1 MPPAFI
7 LSHDQTL
14 KFMSPANRSGIP
26 RSTSPSQGA
35 ALHNII
41 QTTAPVQTPKSAN
54 TKTTV
59 HYIWN
64 M

>member
-26 RSTSPSQGA
+26 RSTSSSQGA

-41 QTTAPVQTPKSAN
+41 QTPHPAEARKS
-54 TKTTV
+54 V
-59 HYIWN
+59 DYIWN